1 MLLNRFATHNEQ
13 ETIHAGK
20 IFAKGLNAGDVVAC
34 YGDLGSGKTRF
45 IKGIC
50 EALGVREHVASP
62 TFTIINMYNSGNTI
76 IYHFDLYRINSL
88 DELYELGFEE
98 YTNSDGICLIEW
110 AEKAEGLLP
119 QKRYDIYFQL
129 GETENKREISIKQIS
144 EMTAR

>member
-1 MLLNRFATHNEQ
+1 MNTLSTYNEQ

-20 IFAKGLNAGDVVAC
+20 SFAHELNAGDVVAC

-50 EALGVREHVASP
+50 EGLGVHEHVASP

-110 AEKAEGLLP
+110 AEKADGLLP
-119 QKRYDIYFQL
+119 QNRYDIHFQL
-129 GETENKREISIKQIS
+129 GETENEREIFINKI
-144 EMTAR
+144 TDGRK

>member
-1 MLLNRFATHNEQ
+1 MKLLRTHNELD
-13 ETIHAGK
+13 TI
-20 IFAKGLNAGDVVAC
+20 NAGTSFARELQPGDIVAC

-50 EALGVREHVASP
+50 EGLGVHEHVASP
-62 TFTIINMYNSGNTI
+62 TFTIINMYNSGNTS

-110 AEKAEGLLP
+110 AEKANGLLP
-119 QKRYDIYFQL
+119 QNRYDVHFQL
-129 GETENKREISIKQIS
+129 GETENEREISINQI
-144 EMTAR
+144 TDGRK

>member
-1 MLLNRFATHNEQ
+1 LETLSTHNEH
-13 ETIHAGK
+13 ETILAGK
-20 IFAKGLNAGDVVAC
+20 TFARELKPGDAVAC

-50 EALGVREHVASP
+50 EGLGVREHVASP
-62 TFTIINMYNSGNTI
+62 TFTIINVYNAGGNT

-110 AEKAEGLLP
+110 AEKANGLLP
-119 QKRYDIYFQL
+119 QNRYDVHFQL
-129 GETENKREISIKQIS
+129 GETENVRELSITNITDGKA
-144 EMTAR
+144 E